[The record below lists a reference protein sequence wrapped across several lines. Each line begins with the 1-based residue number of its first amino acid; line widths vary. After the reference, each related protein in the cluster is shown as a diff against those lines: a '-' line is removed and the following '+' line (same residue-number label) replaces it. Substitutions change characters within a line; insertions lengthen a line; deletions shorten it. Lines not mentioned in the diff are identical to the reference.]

1 VRSRL
6 HVDTKAPLIVG
17 GLIGFPLYFA
27 ALLASSLKLDAPR
40 IVRHHE
46 VPASAALEGK
56 IWAAALIA
64 PAILVGVGLVCLLLR
79 RWGIY
84 PVAVVGIVVCLVLPG
99 ISHRWIAGHTAR
111 FPLGVDLVK
120 DSDPSNLASRGE
132 WEKSAQ
138 TTIVSI
144 THWTLGLC
152 IGVFVIGALVEW
164 RRRRGAVPIGVTP
177 AAVTGEP
184 EMSPVLDLELAD
196 SDLVRGQRPGRWRG
210 GSPGR

>member
-1 VRSRL
+1 
-6 HVDTKAPLIVG
+6 
-17 GLIGFPLYFA
+17 
-27 ALLASSLKLDAPR
+27 
-40 IVRHHE
+40 
-46 VPASAALEGK
+46 
-56 IWAAALIA
+56 
-64 PAILVGVGLVCLLLR
+64 
-79 RWGIY
+79 
-84 PVAVVGIVVCLVLPG
+84 VLPG

-164 RRRRGAVPIGVTP
+164 RRRRGRSEALYEPSPIDVELY
-177 AAVTGEP
+177 TGGFP
-184 EMSPVLDLELAD
+184 
-196 SDLVRGQRPGRWRG
+196 GQTG
-210 GSPGR
+210 